1 MPLRSYYSSEVAPPP
16 INPKLQEC
24 LFDYTYDKY
33 TLTFA
38 ETNNLITK
46 INSYNLS
53 FIPEPQS
60 KKISDM
66 ISGIG
71 SSKNLIDEVKISESN
86 FNDYSINYKPL
97 HTKVRRLEKE
107 IYKKLN
113 KIEKIR
119 KRN

>member
-1 MPLRSYYSSEVAPPP
+1 MGIVGYFPQLVNYLPLRSYFSSEVAPPP

-33 TLTFA
+33 TLTFS

-53 FIPEPQS
+53 FIPETQS
-60 KKISDM
+60 KKISDI

-71 SSKNLIDEVKISESN
+71 SSKNLIDEVKISESILMITLLITN
-86 FNDYSINYKPL
+86 LYIQK
-97 HTKVRRLEKE
+97 
-107 IYKKLN
+107 
-113 KIEKIR
+113 
-119 KRN
+119 